1 MSFILLA
8 INGDGCGGLLVLP
21 IVLFV
26 LFLMLTRSGVGI
38 DIEATELFAFEST
51 SAIDPVLCETSFNA
65 VIFDVDNDDDDVV
78 VVILLLNFYKT
89 V

>member
-8 INGDGCGGLLVLP
+8 INGDGGGLLVLP

-38 DIEATELFAFEST
+38 DIESIESFAFEST
-51 SAIDPVLCETSFNA
+51 SAIDPVLCERSFNA
-65 VIFDVDNDDDDVV
+65 GLFDVDDDVV
-78 VVILLLNFYKT
+78 VVILLLNFYKK

>member
-8 INGDGCGGLLVLP
+8 INGGGGLLVLP

-26 LFLMLTRSGVGI
+26 LFLMLTRRGVGI
-38 DIEATELFAFEST
+38 DIESIELFAFEST

-65 VIFDVDNDDDDVV
+65 GIFDVDDDDVV
-78 VVILLLNFYKT
+78 VVILLLNFYKK